1 MFRLH
6 LKHEV
11 KITTKTKQQQQQQ
24 AINCLVIKTLHV
36 MFFVAFCSHDESKS
50 VNVEKLRHVVIKLF
64 LGVGIAHQVEQVTKC
79 DKNIAETCV
88 RVNPEAIY
96 CKFLVSIKAKKPKKK

>member
-1 MFRLH
+1 
-6 LKHEV
+6 
-11 KITTKTKQQQQQQ
+11 
-24 AINCLVIKTLHV
+24 
-36 MFFVAFCSHDESKS
+36 MFFVAFWIYKCSHDESKYS
-50 VNVEKLRHVVIKLF
+50 YKAFPGRRYSPP
-64 LGVGIAHQVEQVTKC
+64 VGRVTKC

>member
-1 MFRLH
+1 
-6 LKHEV
+6 
-11 KITTKTKQQQQQQ
+11 
-24 AINCLVIKTLHV
+24 
-36 MFFVAFCSHDESKS
+36 MFFVAFWICKCSHDESKS

-64 LGVGIAHQVEQVTKC
+64 LGVSIAHQVKQVTKC